1 MSSYNFSCCGQDS
14 VPWGPL
20 LKLVKGGWSVAEVH
34 KLILEHGRE
43 KAREMVPTKH
53 RHLVDVAAEVM
64 AADEAALGITYA
76 GWCITA
82 LPHKRLPDTAV
93 WTRTAYNCTLLVE
106 PGHLQVGSGRPH
118 LFGVPYGARARLIL
132 LYLQTEAVRNRNR
145 EVSLGRSMRD
155 WM

>member
-1 MSSYNFSCCGQDS
+1 MRGYVRLRPGQCAL
-14 VPWGPL
+14 GPL

-64 AADEAALGITYA
+64 AADEVALGITYA

-82 LPHKRLPDTAV
+82 LPRKRLPDTAV
-93 WTRTAYNCTLLVE
+93 WTRTTYNCTLLVE
-106 PGHLQVGSGRPH
+106 
-118 LFGVPYGARARLIL
+118 
-132 LYLQTEAVRNRNR
+132 
-145 EVSLGRSMRD
+145 
-155 WM
+155 